1 MYQYRISKYSPN
13 LRDIQ
18 GHYVLN
24 DWTDYSDIGSTFNGK
39 RLSKQAYLRVEHAYL
54 GVVSDVLQSAS
65 VFSMMIHDYEPRS
78 WFSRIRSMF
87 FMPRSL
93 SSRNHILR
101 FSRGCLR
108 NNHWGKLVSDEMF
121 IHFGYDYYMYI
132 GSSLDAQKMQ
142 EIVSPYQLFCEETN
156 SPYC

>member
-39 RLSKQAYLRVEHAYL
+39 RLSKQAYFRVERAYL
-54 GVVSDVLQSAS
+54 GVVSDMLQRTS

-78 WFSRIRSMF
+78 RFSRIRSAF
-87 FMPRSL
+87 IMPRSL
-93 SSRNHILR
+93 SSRNQILR

-108 NNHWGKLVSDEMF
+108 NNHWGKLVSDETF
-121 IHFGYDYYMYI
+121 IHFGYDYYVYI
-132 GSSLDAQKMQ
+132 GCSLNASEMQDISSRHR
-142 EIVSPYQLFCEETN
+142 LFCETID
-156 SPYC
+156 SPYS